1 MSTLRV
7 AGIIPCSFVNGDGA
21 RYVVFAQGCIHQCPG
36 CQNPDTWDLNGG
48 TALSIAEIASDF
60 LKRPLLDGITLS
72 GGDPFCQ
79 QEACMELLDL
89 LPEVDVWVYTGFE
102 YEDICDTPLAKRAN
116 VLVVGPFI
124 ENLRCEGKPYGSS
137 NQRVIVR
144 GETNVHGRQGG
155 QPQIR

>member
-7 AGIIPCSFVNGDGA
+7 AGILPCSFVNGDGA
-21 RYVVFAQGCIHQCPG
+21 RYVVFTQGCIHHCPG
-36 CQNPDTWDLNGG
+36 CQNPDTWDPNGG
-48 TALSIAEIASDF
+48 TAVSIAEIASDF

-79 QEACMELLDL
+79 QEACMELLEL

-102 YEDICDTPLAKRAN
+102 YEDICDTPLAKRAD

-124 ENLRCEGKPYGSS
+124 ENLLCEGKPYGSS
-137 NQRVIVR
+137 NQQVITR
-144 GETNVHGRQGG
+144 GEIDAHSRQGG

>member
-7 AGIIPCSFVNGDGA
+7 AGILPCSFVNGDGA
-21 RYVVFAQGCIHQCPG
+21 RYVVFTQGCIHHCPG

-48 TALSIAEIASDF
+48 TTLSIAEIASDF

-89 LPEVDVWVYTGFE
+89 LPKADVWVYTGFE

-137 NQRVIVR
+137 NQRVITR
-144 GETNVHGRQGG
+144 GEIDAHSRQGG
-155 QPQIR
+155 QPPV

>member
-7 AGIIPCSFVNGDGA
+7 AGILPCSFVNGDGA
-21 RYVVFAQGCIHQCPG
+21 RYVVFTQGCIHHCPG

-48 TALSIAEIASDF
+48 TTLSITEIASDF

-89 LPEVDVWVYTGFE
+89 LPEVDIWVYTGFE
-102 YEDICDTPLAKRAN
+102 YEDIRDTPLAKRAN

-144 GETNVHGRQGG
+144 GETNDHRQGG
-155 QPQIR
+155 QPQI

>member
-7 AGIIPCSFVNGDGA
+7 AGILPCSFVNGDGA
-21 RYVVFAQGCIHQCPG
+21 RYVVFTQGCIHHCPG

-48 TALSIAEIASDF
+48 TTLSIAEIASDF

-89 LPEVDVWVYTGFE
+89 LPKANVWVYTGFE
-102 YEDICDTPLAKRAN
+102 YEDIRDTPLAKRAD

-144 GETNVHGRQGG
+144 GETNDRRQGG
-155 QPQIR
+155 QPQI

>member
-7 AGIIPCSFVNGDGA
+7 AGILPCSFVNGDGA
-21 RYVVFAQGCIHQCPG
+21 RYVVFTQGCIHHCPG

-48 TALSIAEIASDF
+48 TTLSIAEIASDF

-89 LPEVDVWVYTGFE
+89 FPKANVWVYTGFE
-102 YEDICDTPLAKRAN
+102 YEDICDTPLAKRAD

-144 GETNVHGRQGG
+144 GEINARSRQGG
-155 QPQIR
+155 QPQI

>member
-7 AGIIPCSFVNGDGA
+7 AGILPCSFVNGDGA
-21 RYVVFAQGCIHQCPG
+21 RYVVFTQGCIHHCPG

-48 TALSIAEIASDF
+48 TTLSIAKIASDF

-89 LPEVDVWVYTGFE
+89 LPKANVWVYTGFE
-102 YEDICDTPLAKRAN
+102 YEDIRDTPLAKRAD

-124 ENLRCEGKPYGSS
+124 ESLRCEGKPYGSS

-144 GETNVHGRQGG
+144 GETNDRRQGG
-155 QPQIR
+155 QPQI